1 MPSATDN
8 LIGYDVPCYDW
19 TLPQALLQVL
29 DACGSAQEFRIAL
42 EGVSAMIRP
51 LEPLVPQSL
60 KRAVFGGV
68 SELRKG
74 DGCMEQVQAI
84 IRREVAILLSL

>member
-1 MPSATDN
+1 
-8 LIGYDVPCYDW
+8 
-19 TLPQALLQVL
+19 
-29 DACGSAQEFRIAL
+29 
-42 EGVSAMIRP
+42 MIRP